1 VTVQLPASSLQP
13 PASGNPYDGTAAQM
27 VPQAVEKLPLF
38 RWRPG
43 ARLLVIGSR
52 DGAAFDHDLA
62 SAEGRSF
69 RRPLDAVLVAAAQA
83 HSRCDGLALAWSSTL
98 AFPLAVEACLQA
110 CRGALVVC
118 SNGHGD
124 AGLLERLLPL
134 ADAWQLAVGS
144 TPGPLVQRILDA
156 GRHVEVLAGWSDPA
170 DPLPPLDLAR
180 ASAVHLVPRSSAL
193 GSEEPMR
200 AAYAVARSA
209 FAGPLYDEA
218 HQRDECACGE
228 TLVWRTSGRSRL
240 DTLTA
245 EARCRACGRVHPFIL
260 GANP

>member
-1 VTVQLPASSLQP
+1 
-13 PASGNPYDGTAAQM
+13 M

-43 ARLLVIGSR
+43 GRLLVVGSR
-52 DGAAFDHDLA
+52 DGAAFDHDLDH
-62 SAEGRSF
+62 AEGLSF
-69 RRPLDAVLVAAAQA
+69 RRPLDTVLVAAAQA
-83 HSRCDGLALAWSSTL
+83 RARCDGLALAWSSTL
-98 AFPLAVEACLQA
+98 AFPLSVEACLQA

-134 ADAWQLAVGS
+134 ADAWQLVAGS
-144 TPGPLVQRILDA
+144 TPGPLAQRILDT
-156 GRHVEVLAGWSDPA
+156 GRHVEVMAGWVDPTT
-170 DPLPPLDLAR
+170 PLPPLDLAR
-180 ASAVHLVPRSSAL
+180 AVAVHLVPRSSAL

-200 AAYAVARSA
+200 AAYTAARGG

-218 HQRDECACGE
+218 HQRDDCACGE

-240 DTLTA
+240 DALTA
-245 EARCRACGRVHPFIL
+245 ESRCRLCRRGHTFIL
-260 GANP
+260 GATP